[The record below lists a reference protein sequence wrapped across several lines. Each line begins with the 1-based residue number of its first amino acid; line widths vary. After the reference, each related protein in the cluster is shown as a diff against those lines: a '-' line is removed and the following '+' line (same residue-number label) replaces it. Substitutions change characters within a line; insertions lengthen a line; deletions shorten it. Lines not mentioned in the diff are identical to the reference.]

1 MKRKWL
7 VWMRGLLGVL
17 ILVAVLQFV
26 RQAGEQW
33 PDIRAQTWRQASHW
47 MIAAAL
53 LLPVNY
59 GIEGL
64 KWWYL
69 ARIWYEDLSYWQ
81 ALRAVLIGIAAG
93 LPTPNRVGEYPGRL
107 LCLPSGART
116 AAAGA
121 LFTDRLAQLLCTL
134 IFGLLA
140 LVVLANELPAR
151 FWMPATIA
159 TAILTLFCCIF
170 YIWPVLITGWIVNK
184 ISYYYPR
191 IALLV
196 QGLIQMPH
204 SSRRMAFLLS
214 TVRYAVFTFQYAL
227 LLAAPAGLA
236 DNFGYGV
243 AFAAV
248 VFLLK
253 AAFPGLALAELG
265 IREAVAIVIARWLHL
280 PLVGV
285 LVATLLLSI
294 LNLIIPA
301 VVGLVLM
308 YYRSN

>member
-1 MKRKWL
+1 MKRKWR

-33 PDIRAQTWRQASHW
+33 PDIRTQTWHQAIYW
-47 MIAAAL
+47 ITAAAL

-69 ARIWYEDLSYWQ
+69 ARIWYTNLSYWQ

-107 LCLPSGART
+107 LCLPSGARIS
-116 AAAGA
+116 AAGA

-134 IFGLLA
+134 IFGLPA
-140 LVVLANELPAR
+140 LMLLANELPAH
-151 FWMPATIA
+151 FWIPATIV

-170 YIWPVLITGWIVNK
+170 YLYPVLVTGWIMNK

-191 IALLV
+191 IALLA
-196 QGLIQMPH
+196 QGLIQMPY
-204 SSRRMAFLLS
+204 SSRRLAFLLS
-214 TVRYAVFTFQYAL
+214 TLRYIVFTFQYAL
-227 LLAAPAGLA
+227 LLTGLA
-236 DNFGYGV
+236 VPVIHFEYGV
-243 AFAAV
+243 VFAAV
-248 VFLLK
+248 VFLVK

-265 IREAVAIVIARWLHL
+265 IREAVAIVIAQWLQL
-280 PLVGV
+280 SLVGV
-285 LVATLLLSI
+285 LAATLMLSV
-294 LNLIIPA
+294 LNLLIPA
-301 VVGLVLM
+301 VVGLMLLS
-308 YYRSN
+308 YQSN